1 MNHPLNQSVRLMG
14 DAPEKCKNPWN
25 KACANMDI
33 ELYTSYEGE
42 EIPIC
47 SEYWQKLSESEVEW

>member
-1 MNHPLNQSVRLMG
+1 VRLLG